1 MSSRP
6 SRPPRR
12 VASERGSDRRA
23 QRYSDPTLPEGV
35 TASDSGLLGPIEVRQ
50 ISEALGIRPTKTLG
64 QNFVHDAG
72 TVRRIVKAGGVEDS
86 DEVIE
91 VGPGLGS
98 LTLALLE
105 TGARVRAVEIDP
117 PLARALPETI
127 RARMPEAVDRFAVI
141 NRDAM
146 TISADDDFGHPDWP
160 APTKLVANLPYNVA
174 VPVLLTMLERLP
186 SLTDVLVMVQAEV
199 ADRLAA
205 GPGTRIYGVPSVKAA
220 WYGHAERAGTIGR
233 SVFWPVPNV
242 DSALVRL
249 RRTPEPRGDDTLRLA
264 TFEVT
269 DVAFGQRRKTLRAA
283 MKNWA
288 GSSEV
293 ATALLE
299 AAGVDPGARGETLGI
314 DEFVA
319 LGRELVAMRDAGTF
333 PHGDKSGPHADPAS
347 RGASASRSEVAS
359 ASEGGTI
366 SEGVSVS
373 EAGNA

>member
-1 MSSRP
+1 MSSRS
-6 SRPPRR
+6 SRTPRHAHSGR
-12 VASERGSDRRA
+12 GGERRT

-35 TASDSGLLGPIEVRQ
+35 TASESGLLGPIEVRQ

-72 TVRRIVKAGGVEDS
+72 TVRRIVKAGGVDNN
-86 DEVIE
+86 DEVVE

-127 RARMPEAVDRFAVI
+127 RARMPEAADRFAVI
-141 NRDAM
+141 NCDAM
-146 TISADDDFGHPDWP
+146 TVNADEDFGHPDWP

-249 RRTPEPRGDDTLRLA
+249 RRTPEPRGDEALRLA

-319 LGRELVAMRDAGTF
+319 LGRELVAMREAGAF
-333 PHGDKSGPHADPAS
+333 PNGDKNGPHADPAS
-347 RGASASRSEVAS
+347 RSEAAT

-366 SEGVSVS
+366 SKGVSVS
-373 EAGNA
+373 GADNA